1 MASDVRNAYL
11 SGGMHPNAPLPRLSI
26 TSRPRVVSFTID
38 MEEGGGIPSTCP
50 SINSIQI
57 ALPGSRETLT
67 ARSMYQAPG
76 GVTRMGTDCGHLQV
90 TPPVKGSSGNES

>member
-11 SGGMHPNAPLPRLSI
+11 GGGMHTNTPLPRLSI
-26 TSRPRVVSFTID
+26 TSRPRVVSYTVD
-38 MEEGGGIPSTCP
+38 REEGGGIPSTCL

-57 ALPGSRETLT
+57 ELPGSRETLT
-67 ARSMYQAPG
+67 ARSMSQAPG

-90 TPPVKGSSGNES
+90 TPLAKGSSGNKS